1 MAELPRPRA
10 SDQRS
15 GCLTVLY
22 VVLGLF
28 ALMGVTFGVGTCM
41 FMRSE
46 TGQKVIKTAREGI
59 SVMREA
65 TTAPGTQELRDRG
78 CEIAMV
84 MAFTRLFEVLK
95 EISPEAAQEASKQQ
109 MPGNGTV
116 VMCQIRTGATDAPDC
131 PDVARTYGA
140 AVPKPPVSFGV
151 MVQETGGSKARCEG
165 TYAPD
170 GTYIAPFEPAM
181 QPPTPTPG
189 PAPTPTPT
197 PAPDGAPVE
206 AP

>member
-1 MAELPRPRA
+1 MAELQRPRA

-28 ALMGVTFGVGTCM
+28 AVMSVTFGVGTCM

-46 TGQKVIKTAREGI
+46 TGQKAIKTVREGI
-59 SVMREA
+59 SAISEA
-65 TTAPGTQELRDRG
+65 TTAPGTQELRESG
-78 CEIAMV
+78 CEMAMV
-84 MAFTRLFEVLK
+84 MAFTRMFEVLK
-95 EISPEAAQEASKQQ
+95 EISPEVAQEASKQK

-116 VMCQIRTGATDAPDC
+116 VMCQIRAGATDAPDC

-151 MVQETGGSKARCEG
+151 MVQEPGSREPRCQG
-165 TYAPD
+165 TYSPD
-170 GTYIAPFEPAM
+170 GTYIGMVRHNIDTIVA
-181 QPPTPTPG
+181 G
-189 PAPTPTPT
+189 LR
-197 PAPDGAPVE
+197 G
-206 AP
+206 

>member
-65 TTAPGTQELRDRG
+65 STAPGTQELRDRG

-84 MAFTRLFEVLK
+84 MAFTRMFEVLK
-95 EISPEAAQEASKQQ
+95 EISPQIAEEAGKQQ
-109 MPGNGTV
+109 MPGNGTM
-116 VMCQIRTGATDAPDC
+116 VMCQIRTGAIDAPDC
-131 PDVARTYGA
+131 PEVARTYAA
-140 AVPKPPVSFGV
+140 AVPKPPARFGV
-151 MVQETGGSKARCEG
+151 MVQEQSGGQARCQG

-170 GTYIAPFEPAM
+170 GTYIEPFEPGKR
-181 QPPTPTPG
+181 PPS
-189 PAPTPTPT
+189 PT
-197 PAPDGAPVE
+197 PAPDEAPVE